1 MKLEA
6 IDQARGRLYG
16 LCGLIFT
23 ENGVRDHQEAIKEA
37 LAVVVQNPFDDTAA
51 SAAEGMRSLLR
62 ADHDA
67 AQEYTEIF
75 ITPFRRPTGITA
87 SFYHEQREGGRMLLL
102 AREFIQKTPLRRD
115 EKRFL
120 APEDHF
126 GFLFGL
132 MEHLLLEGE
141 SAQARSLF
149 ESLLNPYMDAFI
161 TSASAHEAAELYR
174 YAASFLERLITFDRS
189 FLEIEAPLQPAAMLH
204 EVRSQFERGPRK
216 KRR

>member
-1 MKLEA
+1 MELEA
-6 IDQARGRLYG
+6 INQARGMLYG
-16 LCGLIFT
+16 LCGLVFT
-23 ENGVRDHQEAIKEA
+23 ENGVRDHKAPIVEGLE
-37 LAVVVQNPFDDTAA
+37 VVVQNPFDDTAA
-51 SAAEGMRSLLR
+51 AAAQGLLSVLKS
-62 ADHDA
+62 DHDA

-87 SFYHEQREGGRMLLL
+87 SFYHEQREAGRMLLL
-102 AREFIQKTPLRRD
+102 AREFVQKTAIRRD
-115 EKRFL
+115 EKHFL

-132 MEHLLLEGE
+132 MEHLLLAGE
-141 SAQARSLF
+141 ADQARALF
-149 ESLLNPYMDAFI
+149 ETLLNPFMDAFI
-161 TSASAHEAAELYR
+161 TSVETHEAAEFYR
-174 YAASFLERLITFDRS
+174 YAASFLERLIAFDRS